1 MALGIVSR
9 LYSWVNYKA
18 AGRQAMLLCARE
30 KTEQSN
36 CSWETLWF
44 SSVSN
49 RHAAGFPPWDLSPY
63 WLGSETPTADAT
75 EQEGQ
80 GAFEALPGHTGIGR
94 TRVLSLEGGQSD
106 TFQISLKKI
115 CCQGIGADSELP
127 LEHTKLKQ
135 RKSQADILCCYPQTV
150 TLLLTGHYILGITPG
165 FLLSWLYTC

>member
-18 AGRQAMLLCARE
+18 AGRQALLLCARE

-44 SSVSN
+44 SSVSS
-49 RHAAGFPPWDLSPY
+49 RHAARFPPWDLSPH

-94 TRVLSLEGGQSD
+94 TRVSLSWGWSVWYLPNLFEEDMLSRHMGWFWTSPG
-106 TFQISLKKI
+106 TYKAEAKK
-115 CCQGIGADSELP
+115 
-127 LEHTKLKQ
+127 
-135 RKSQADILCCYPQTV
+135 V
-150 TLLLTGHYILGITPG
+150 TGWYSLLLPTDCHTFAHWTLRSGD
-165 FLLSWLYTC
+165 YTRIFIVMTV